1 MSAGPPT
8 AKDPGQGPWGRPGS
22 QDRVLTTLALVTG
35 VHAGSATRFTV
46 LVAGLSGALATV
58 SMALGAYV
66 AGQSQRE
73 LVETEISRERSQL
86 GADFA
91 WERRELTEIL
101 ELEGLSSDAAGR
113 VADALSERLRIPYTA
128 GDSPLR
134 QAAIIIGVSFLL
146 GAAVPVLPYFLFPV
160 GSRLFVSVGL
170 ALLVLAGIG
179 LGKARV
185 TGG

>member
-22 QDRVLTTLALVTG
+22 QDGVLTTLALVTG
-35 VHAGSATRFTV
+35 VHGGSATRFTV
-46 LVAGLSGALATV
+46 LVAGLSGVLATV

-66 AGQSQRE
+66 AGQGQRE
-73 LVETEISRERSQL
+73 LFETEISRERGQL

-113 VADALSERLRIPYTA
+113 VADALSEHLRIPYTA

-134 QAAIIIGVSFLL
+134 EAVTIIGVSFLL